1 VDYVRFYFDVHVP
14 LTVAAQLAKRGID
27 VLSAQADHSSTLPD
41 HQLLERASDLGRIM
55 VTSDTRFRALAERW
69 QAQNLMTSRR
79 QLLLTVDHEIF
90 GNGSGD
96 VRRHIIE
103 PTERMARICEK
114 FGMPL
119 TVFFEVEEYLAFER
133 EREKLIDK
141 LGYDPAVELKA
152 QAIELVKRGH
162 DFQLHLHPEWVGSV
176 FEDGRWRLRPDR
188 PTVDS
193 LFETQEEVSA
203 YIGQR
208 KAVIDGFYEAAGSA
222 RRVTAYRCGA
232 FCAQP
237 GRKLLRALTDSG
249 IVIDSSAVKG
259 MVRRD
264 EHVRLDF
271 TGAPEGRRHWR
282 VSNDVA
288 VEDTAGTVTEIP
300 IYSRIG
306 RRIQQLTPRRLLAKF
321 SGNVPKDKQR
331 EMVKQ
336 LEIGRTPA
344 SVLRFLAQRFP
355 IKLDFHN
362 MASGQ
367 MLRWIRQAPPAPDGD
382 LDVIVLIG
390 HSKEHRDDADFECF
404 LAAVAADPGLE
415 VISMSEVAERVGR
428 ERIDDR

>member
-1 VDYVRFYFDVHVP
+1 
-14 LTVAAQLAKRGID
+14 
-27 VLSAQADHSSTLPD
+27 
-41 HQLLERASDLGRIM
+41 
-55 VTSDTRFRALAERW
+55 
-69 QAQNLMTSRR
+69 MTSRR
-79 QLLLTVDHEIF
+79 QLLLTVDHEVF

-103 PTERMARICEK
+103 PTGRMARICEK

-133 EREKLIDK
+133 ERGKLIDT
-141 LGYDPAVELKA
+141 LGYDTAAEIRA
-152 QAIELVKRGH
+152 QAIDLVKRGH
-162 DFQLHLHPEWVGSV
+162 DLQLHLHPEWVGSR
-176 FEDGRWRLRPDR
+176 FEDGRWILRPDR

-193 LFETQEEVSA
+193 LFATQEEVSA
-203 YIGQR
+203 YIGRR
-208 KAVIDGFYEAAGSA
+208 KAVIDGFYQAAGSA

-237 GRKLLRALTDSG
+237 GGMLLRALTENG
-249 IVIDSSAVKG
+249 ILIDSSLVKG

-264 EHVRLDF
+264 EQVHLDF

-282 VSNDVA
+282 VSKDVA
-288 VEDTAGTVTEIP
+288 VEDVGGPVTEIP
-300 IYSRIG
+300 IYSRMG

-321 SGNVPKDKQR
+321 SADVPKEKQR

-367 MLRWIRQAPPAPDGD
+367 LLRWIRNAPPAPEGD
-382 LDVIVLIG
+382 LNVIVLIG
-390 HSKEHRDDADFECF
+390 HSKEHRDDAEFERF
-404 LAAVAADPGLE
+404 LAAVAADPALE
-415 VISMSEVAERVGR
+415 VVSMSEVAERVGAGSQKSEVR
-428 ERIDDR
+428 SRKSERGTERSEMDRSEATCPGGGPLEGGIKER